1 MDSAEM
7 LHLDYE
13 PSLLSGKVCRVRKK
27 HRRKK
32 KIAVSAPQGSLAT
45 KERMLVV
52 SVSSKGDIFSRQELP
67 IKVIVIEVLPE
78 ALPIK

>member
-1 MDSAEM
+1 
-7 LHLDYE
+7 
-13 PSLLSGKVCRVRKK
+13 
-27 HRRKK
+27 
-32 KIAVSAPQGSLAT
+32 
-45 KERMLVV
+45 MLVV

>member
-1 MDSAEM
+1 MFC
-7 LHLDYE
+7 LDYE
-13 PSLLSGKVCRVRKK
+13 YSLLSGKVCCLRKK
-27 HRRKK
+27 T
-32 KIAVSAPQGSLAT
+32 SAKSLG

-52 SVSSKGDIFSRQELP
+52 SVSSKGDIFSRQGLP

>member
-1 MDSAEM
+1 MSR
-7 LHLDYE
+7 
-13 PSLLSGKVCRVRKK
+13 PSFLAKSVVWEKNIGE
-27 HRRKK
+27 K
-32 KIAVSAPQGSLAT
+32 KIAVSAQQGSLAT

-78 ALPIK
+78 VLPIK